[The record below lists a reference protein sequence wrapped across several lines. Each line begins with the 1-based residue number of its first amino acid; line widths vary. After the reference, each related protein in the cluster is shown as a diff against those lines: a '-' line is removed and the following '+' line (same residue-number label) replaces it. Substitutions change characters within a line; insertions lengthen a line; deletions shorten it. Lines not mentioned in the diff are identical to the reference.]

1 MCAANKVLFL
11 SFDQI
16 KFISAI
22 SRSSIAI
29 LSCQQ
34 MRSVD
39 GTYFRYLWRCNIHFA
54 VARYGDGEL
63 AVMSGREYASETDL
77 KNWSFKP
84 DLGHKG
90 YIELVNLMTDG
101 FQLAAEH
108 TKENVLG
115 GTFIGLPFH
124 FCAQGF
130 RDFRMGGGGHYD
142 WLMEYLTRFSRLLH
156 AVNAH
161 RLV

>member
-1 MCAANKVLFL
+1 
-11 SFDQI
+11 
-16 KFISAI
+16 
-22 SRSSIAI
+22 
-29 LSCQQ
+29 
-34 MRSVD
+34 
-39 GTYFRYLWRCNIHFA
+39 
-54 VARYGDGEL
+54 
-63 AVMSGREYASETDL
+63 MSGREYASETDL

-115 GTFIGLPFH
+115 GMFIGLPFH

-130 RDFRMGGGGHYD
+130 RDFRMGGGVIMTGS
-142 WLMEYLTRFSRLLH
+142 WNTS
-156 AVNAH
+156 
-161 RLV
+161 LVFRVCCML